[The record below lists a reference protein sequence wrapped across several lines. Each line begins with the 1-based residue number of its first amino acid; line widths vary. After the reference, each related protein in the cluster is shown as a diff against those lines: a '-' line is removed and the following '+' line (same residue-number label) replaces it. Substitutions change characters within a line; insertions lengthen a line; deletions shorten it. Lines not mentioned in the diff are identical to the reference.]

1 MHATKKHYLRGLC
14 QRSAQD
20 KVNMQLMGFQ
30 HYQLSLQ
37 SNVSN
42 RTLPSGELIYD
53 GYVFEFI

>member
-1 MHATKKHYLRGLC
+1 MRGFC
-14 QRSAQD
+14 QRSGQD

-37 SNVSN
+37 SNVNN